1 MPWLM
6 SCGAGAAPSAAVE
19 QADAPFQHKSARKC
33 SALLVCAAGTKK
45 GSNNPVTQSLL
56 DFFDDITEGA
66 RDGSRRRAAQASRPT
81 TALEQQSC
89 GYV

>member
-1 MPWLM
+1 M
-6 SCGAGAAPSAAVE
+6 SCGAGAAPAAAVE
-19 QADAPFQHKSARKC
+19 QADAPFKQNSARIC

-45 GSNNPVTQSLL
+45 GSSNPVTQSLL

-66 RDGSRRRAAQASRPT
+66 RDGSRRRAAQASRPNA
-81 TALEQQSC
+81 ALGQQSC